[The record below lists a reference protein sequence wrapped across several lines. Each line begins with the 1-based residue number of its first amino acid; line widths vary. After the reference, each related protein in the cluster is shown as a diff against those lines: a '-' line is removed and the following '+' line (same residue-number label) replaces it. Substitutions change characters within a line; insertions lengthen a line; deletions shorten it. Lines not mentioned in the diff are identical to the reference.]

1 MAESTIK
8 SDDTARDFELMVLVR
23 DGDQR
28 SFREI
33 VERHQQGLLN
43 FFRKMG
49 IFNDADDLVQDTFI
63 RLYKYRDRYEPKARF
78 TTFLYMMARQVRMD
92 YLRKVQRRSA
102 IELEAHEAVH
112 LKEEESYSESEMRR
126 PDAQSLLNG
135 LSEDARELIVLSIYK
150 GMTYHEI
157 SEISGIAVGTIK
169 SRVFTAMRKMR
180 EILDAEGYGGRG

>member
-1 MAESTIK
+1 MAEDTLK
-8 SDDTARDFELMVLVR
+8 SDDTARDFELMALVR
-23 DGDQR
+23 EGDQH

-49 IFNDADDLVQDTFI
+49 VSSEADDLVQDTFI

-102 IELEAHEAVH
+102 IELEVHEEVQIR
-112 LKEEESYSESEMRR
+112 ESESSYESEARR

-135 LSEDARELIVLSIYK
+135 LSDDVRELIVLSIYK
-150 GMTYHEI
+150 GMTYSEI
-157 SEISGIAVGTIK
+157 SEISGVAVGTIK

-180 EILDAEGYGGRG
+180 EMLESAGHVAKR

>member
-1 MAESTIK
+1 MAKSTEK
-8 SDDTARDFELMVLVR
+8 SDDTARDFELMALVR
-23 DGDQR
+23 DGDQQ

-33 VERHQQGLLN
+33 VDRHQQGLLN

-49 IFNDADDLVQDTFI
+49 VFNDAEDLVQDTFI

-102 IELEAHEAVH
+102 IELEVHKAVE
-112 LKEEESYSESEMRR
+112 LKESESYSDSEMRR

-135 LSEDARELIVLSIYK
+135 LSDDVRELIVLSIYK
-150 GMTYHEI
+150 GMTYREI
-157 SEISGIAVGTIK
+157 SEISGVAVGTIK

-180 EILDAEGYGGRG
+180 EMLEADG